1 MQITE
6 EAPPWYEFVYK
17 GCHGQ
22 GVAPLDPRGWD
33 DGTFQEWSQH
43 SQIYC
48 HIAYTMAI
56 DGVYT
61 YTWLET
67 SVQLHVLQIFHRLP
81 SLLAVHVVCT
91 YPLFTMHD
99 YKTNHNYT

>member
-43 SQIYC
+43 SQMYC
-48 HIAYTMAI
+48 HIANAI
-56 DGVYT
+56 LLQ
-61 YTWLET
+61 W
-67 SVQLHVLQIFHRLP
+67 QLMGYIHIP
-81 SLLAVHVVCT
+81 G
-91 YPLFTMHD
+91 
-99 YKTNHNYT
+99 